1 LKPPD
6 SDKLYS
12 FASLA
17 AYSPRERLLIRAAD
31 LAFYSLIRT
40 IGSTVSFEVEGA
52 EQLDSIKAAGR
63 TPIYA
68 TWHDRI
74 FLGTYFLK
82 QQGIVFLTSQSF
94 DGEYIA
100 RFLQRFGFG
109 AIRGSSTRGGARG
122 LVQMIREMKRGIPM
136 GFTVDGPRG
145 PRYVAKSGPIALA
158 AKTGQP
164 IVPFIVEPSKLR
176 TVGSWDKLQIPMPFS
191 RAKVIFGL
199 PIDVPLMAE
208 IDGKLAELQISLEG
222 LTERGRVWRENV

>member
-74 FLGTYFLK
+74 FLGTYFLQ

-176 TVGSWDKLQIPMPFS
+176 TVRSWDKLQIPMPFS

-208 IDGKLAELQISLEG
+208 IDGKLAELQISLED
-222 LTERGRVWRENV
+222 LTERCRVWRENV